1 MDYCKRCVYPANARP
16 GILLDEEGVC
26 SGCRLVESRP
36 SIDWAEREQWLV
48 EILERG
54 LRQWRIEKAL
64 KRYAAGEMS
73 FGAAAEQAGV
83 SQSELSRQAYARGL
97 EPPFSAQTLAEELS

>member
-1 MDYCKRCVYPANARP
+1 MSTKPLTVTIPPSLARYF
-16 GILLDEEGVC
+16 EAA
-26 SGCRLVESRP
+26 SGEFV
-36 SIDWAEREQWLV
+36 A

-64 KRYAAGEMS
+64 ERYAARTVS

-83 SQSELSRQAYARGL
+83 SQGELSRHAYARGMV
-97 EPPFSAQTLAEELS
+97 PPFSTETLAEELS

>member
-1 MDYCKRCVYPANARP
+1 MSTKPLTVTVPQSLAEYFEAA
-16 GILLDEEGVC
+16 
-26 SGCRLVESRP
+26 SGEFV
-36 SIDWAEREQWLV
+36 A

-64 KRYAAGEMS
+64 ERYAARDIS

-83 SQSELSRQAYARGL
+83 ALGELSRQAYARGMV
-97 EPPFSAQTLAEELS
+97 PPFSAETLAEELS

>member
-1 MDYCKRCVYPANARP
+1 MSTKPLTVTVPPSLTHDLEAAS
-16 GILLDEEGVC
+16 EEFV
-26 SGCRLVESRP
+26 
-36 SIDWAEREQWLV
+36 A

-64 KRYAAGEMS
+64 DRYAARDVS

-83 SQSELSRQAYARGL
+83 SQGELARQAYARGMV
-97 EPPFSAQTLAEELS
+97 PPFSSETLAEELA

>member
-1 MDYCKRCVYPANARP
+1 MTTKSLTLNVPVSLA
-16 GILLDEEGVC
+16 LELDKV
-26 SGCRLVESRP
+26 SRD
-36 SIDWAEREQWLV
+36 SLT

-64 KRYAAGEMS
+64 KRYAAREMS
-73 FGAAAEQAGV
+73 FGAAADQAGI

-97 EPPFSAQTLAEELS
+97 EAPFSAKTLREELS